1 MQNNEEMVQ
10 FGETISY
17 VKYSPILY
25 EIISK
30 QLEKVCKSRN
40 NSTNMHITYANCHT
54 YHTTEWNVIK
64 GDCNQR

>member
-1 MQNNEEMVQ
+1 MVQ

-17 VKYSPILY
+17 VKYSPKC

-40 NSTNMHITYANCHT
+40 NSTNITYANCHT

-64 GDCNQR
+64 DDCNQR